1 MGDAVERTVLVSKDN
16 SGVATVTLNRPSRMN
31 AFTRAMWGELAS
43 ALAELSRAAD
53 VRCVVLRGAGGEAFS
68 AGADIAEFESERGSA
83 AMARD
88 YGAVMHAATAAV
100 AGSVHPTVAAIQGV
114 CTGAGLVVAARCDL
128 RLCGE
133 ASRFG
138 VPVSR
143 IGINMPYPELAAL
156 HDLAGRATTLEMVL
170 EGRII
175 DAEEALAKGLVNRV
189 VSDSELDA
197 AVAETAAR
205 IAAGA
210 PLANRRHKAMVR
222 RLAEPRPPTER
233 EIADSFSCFDTEDCR
248 EGHEAFLDKREPAF
262 RGR

>member
-1 MGDAVERTVLVSKDN
+1 MGDAVERTILVSKDN
-16 SGVATVTLNRPSRMN
+16 AGVATVTLNRPSRMN
-31 AFTRAMWGELAS
+31 AFTRAMWEELAS
-43 ALAELSRAAD
+43 EMTELSRAAD
-53 VRCVVLRGAGGEAFS
+53 VRCVVLRGAGREAFS

-83 AMARD
+83 ALARD
-88 YGAVMHAATAAV
+88 YGAVMHMATTAIAR
-100 AGSVHPTVAAIQGV
+100 SLHPTVAAIRGA
-114 CTGAGLVVAARCDL
+114 CLGAGLVAAARCDL
-128 RLCGE
+128 RLSGE
-133 ASRFG
+133 GSRFG

-156 HDLAGRATTLEMVL
+156 YDLAGRATTLELVL

-175 DAEEALAKGLVNRV
+175 EAGEALEKGLVNRV
-189 VSDSELDA
+189 VPDAGLDA
-197 AVAETAAR
+197 AVTGMAER

-210 PLANRRHKAMVR
+210 PLANRQHKAIVR

-248 EGHEAFLDKREPAF
+248 EGHRAFLEKREPAF